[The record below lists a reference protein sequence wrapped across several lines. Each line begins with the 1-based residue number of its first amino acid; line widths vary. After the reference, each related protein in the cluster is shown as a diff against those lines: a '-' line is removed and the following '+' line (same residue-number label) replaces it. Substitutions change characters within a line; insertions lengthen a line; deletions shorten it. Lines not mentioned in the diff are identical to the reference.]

1 MTQSDGT
8 GIREAY
14 ERDGY
19 CFPLRAM
26 SPDAAKRYVAALEAH
41 ELAHGGPLQSNMRHQ
56 VHLLFAWANEL
67 VRHARI
73 LDAVEEAIGPN
84 ILCWATNFF
93 IKEPMDGNFVS
104 WHQDATYWGLEP
116 HDKIITDWLAFT
128 DAPVQ
133 SGAMKFMRGSRR
145 SSFRS
150 PILLDT

>member
-26 SPDAAKRYVAALEAH
+26 SPDAAKRYIAALEAH

-56 VHLLFAWANEL
+56 VHLLFTWSNEL
-67 VRHARI
+67 VRHATA

-84 ILCWATNFF
+84 ILCWVTNFF
-93 IKEPMDGNFVS
+93 IKEPKDGDFVS

-116 HDKIITDWLAFT
+116 HDKIITAWLAFT
-128 DAPVQ
+128 DVPVQ

>member
-1 MTQSDGT
+1 MKQTEKT

-19 CFPLRAM
+19 YFPLRAM
-26 SPDAAKRYVAALEAH
+26 SSDDATGYVAALETYEKAH
-41 ELAHGGPLQSNMRHQ
+41 DGPLQSKMRCQ
-56 VHLLFAWANEL
+56 VHLLFPWANEI
-67 VRHARI
+67 VRHTKI
-73 LDAVEEAIGPN
+73 LDAVEEIIGPN
-84 ILCWATNFF
+84 ILCWLTDFF
-93 IKEPMDGNFVS
+93 IKEPKDGNFVS